1 MRIKEGFVMRVVCGE
16 NVISG
21 ESLKQVNFSKLVS
34 LNATASFLW
43 KALQGVDFTAETMAD
58 LLTGEYEVDRE
69 TALKDAT
76 NLLDKWTELG
86 FVE

>member
-1 MRIKEGFVMRVVCGE
+1 MRVVCGE

-21 ESLKQVNFSKLVS
+21 EGLKQVNFSKLVS

-69 TALKDAT
+69 TALKDSQA
-76 NLLDKWTELG
+76 LLEKWTELG
-86 FVE
+86 FIE